1 MPHRVLHVFAA
12 ILVMS
17 ALTGCEKP
25 AEAPLA
31 KSAPASSI
39 PTAAPALA
47 AIDKVT
53 YRQHVKTLSSD
64 AFGGRGPASEGERLT
79 VEYLVNAFKA
89 MGLMPGNG
97 DSYTQDV
104 PLAWV
109 MVTNSPTLN
118 FIGANKQKMALTYGD
133 DQVVGTRRQTG
144 VATIENSDVVFVG
157 YGINAPERDWNDY
170 AGVDV
175 KGKTV
180 IMLVND
186 PGYATQD
193 PGIFNGNA
201 MTYYGRWDYK
211 YAEAARQGASA
222 AIIIHDTKPAAYPWA
237 TVENSW
243 TGRQFDRVMAD
254 ADVDERLLDIQGW
267 IQKEKARELFAQVDL
282 DLEQLYVQAKTP
294 GFTAIPVALK
304 ATIDLETSTEQ
315 ILSQNVVA
323 MLPGREAPQEYFI
336 YMAHWDHLGT
346 DTSLEGDQIYNGA
359 LDNATGTA
367 GLLELAS
374 AYAGLDQAPRRSVM
388 FLAVTA
394 EEQGLLG
401 SAYYASNPVKPLAM
415 TVAGL
420 NMDGLN
426 ISGPTNDVTISG
438 FDLSELDDVIAAAA
452 VEQQRVTVPESEP
465 EKGYYYRSDHFEL
478 AKQGVP
484 MLYPGSGYDHKT
496 KGRAYMEARAADYIA
511 NDYHRVSD
519 EYDPSWDVTGAMLDL
534 QLYFTVGYKIA
545 DNDDWPNWREGT
557 EFRAARDAQR
567 RALAE

>member
-1 MPHRVLHVFAA
+1 
-12 ILVMS
+12 
-17 ALTGCEKP
+17 
-25 AEAPLA
+25 
-31 KSAPASSI
+31 
-39 PTAAPALA
+39 
-47 AIDKVT
+47 
-53 YRQHVKTLSSD
+53 
-64 AFGGRGPASEGERLT
+64 
-79 VEYLVNAFKA
+79 
-89 MGLMPGNG
+89 
-97 DSYTQDV
+97 
-104 PLAWV
+104 
-109 MVTNSPTLN
+109 
-118 FIGANKQKMALTYGD
+118 
-133 DQVVGTRRQTG
+133 
-144 VATIENSDVVFVG
+144 
-157 YGINAPERDWNDY
+157 
-170 AGVDV
+170 
-175 KGKTV
+175 
-180 IMLVND
+180 
-186 PGYATQD
+186 
-193 PGIFNGNA
+193 
-201 MTYYGRWDYK
+201 
-211 YAEAARQGASA
+211 
-222 AIIIHDTKPAAYPWA
+222 
-237 TVENSW
+237 
-243 TGRQFDRVMAD
+243 
-254 ADVDERLLDIQGW
+254 
-267 IQKEKARELFAQVDL
+267 
-282 DLEQLYVQAKTP
+282 
-294 GFTAIPVALK
+294 
-304 ATIDLETSTEQ
+304 
-315 ILSQNVVA
+315 
-323 MLPGREAPQEYFI
+323 
-336 YMAHWDHLGT
+336 MAHWDHLGT

-452 VEQQRVTVPESEP
+452 VEQQRVIVPESEP

>member
-1 MPHRVLHVFAA
+1 MPHRVLPVLAA

-17 ALTGCEKP
+17 ALTGCEKT
-25 AEAPLA
+25 AEAPLVE
-31 KSAPASSI
+31 SAPVSSI

-89 MGLMPGNG
+89 IGLKPGNG

-118 FIGANKQKMALTYGD
+118 FVGNNEQKMTLTYGD

-144 VATIENSDVVFVG
+144 AAAIENSDVVFVG

-254 ADVDERLLDIQGW
+254 ADERLLDIQGW

-304 ATIDLETSTEQ
+304 AAIDLETSTEQ

-401 SAYYASNPVKPLAM
+401 SAYYASNPVKPLAL

-438 FDLSELDDVIAAAA
+438 FDLSELDDVMAAAA
-452 VEQQRVTVPESEP
+452 VEQQRVVVPESEP

-484 MLYPGSGYDHKT
+484 MLYPGGGYDHKT

-519 EYDPSWDVTGAMLDL
+519 EYDPSWDVTGAILDL

-545 DNDDWPNWREGT
+545 NNDDWPNWREGT

-567 RALAE
+567 QALAK